1 MFKPCPSFSQTISKY
16 QTHISFKRNN
26 ANRCLDGKKKKN
38 KPETNSIGFASLI
51 GNQDLGCSGSRG
63 NLVELAYRANRKG
76 ECANPTTRLGQ
87 LNASV
92 FWSMPLASQLARHHL
107 SLSLFLPL
115 SIHLSSSSNH
125 VGWVLG
131 HARRDSWPIL
141 EIDPLRCP
149 SSHHLILSPPSFRPM
164 NLPRIDSSRVVRVLF
179 GFAPCE
185 IDEDARV

>member
-1 MFKPCPSFSQTISKY
+1 MFKPCPSFSQTFSKY

-38 KPETNSIGFASLI
+38 KPETNSIGFAWLI

-107 SLSLFLPL
+107 SLSLSPSVYPSLLFFKPRWLGARSCSTRFVADSRNRSASL
-115 SIHLSSSSNH
+115 S
-125 VGWVLG
+125 V
-131 HARRDSWPIL
+131 
-141 EIDPLRCP
+141 
-149 SSHHLILSPPSFRPM
+149 LSPPYPFSSFLSAHESAA
-164 NLPRIDSSRVVRVLF
+164 N
-179 GFAPCE
+179 
-185 IDEDARV
+185 